1 MIANNYCPKIA
12 CYADIRFQLGKPS
25 NNVVD
30 IFFFLQIGSY
40 TRRAMTVRSIYTL
53 IAAPHVKS

>member
-30 IFFFLQIGSY
+30 FMHIFLS
-40 TRRAMTVRSIYTL
+40 SNW
-53 IAAPHVKS
+53 